1 MIFKKIRKG
10 HADWRNFLCSTPA
23 RDYVFQKDAY
33 EDQIDRAAKNIR
45 NTDCVIIGAG
55 AGASTAAGIQYGGK
69 RFTDNFAEF
78 IKKYGE
84 YYMTDMYAAGFYP
97 YPSEEAKWGY
107 WSKHALMNRFD
118 PPALPLYTELYDL
131 VKNKEYFVLTTNVDH
146 QFYKAGFDEK
156 RIFATQGDY
165 GKIQCQKACHPKT
178 YDAKDLF
185 RKMDKARRDCLI
197 PSELVPKCP
206 VCGGNMAMNL
216 RCDNFFVEDEAWHE
230 AADRYAGFLEQ
241 NKDKKVVLLELGVGF
256 NTPIIIRF
264 PFEKMVRENSSYSLI
279 RLNMD
284 EAVVP
289 ESFGERAIGIGGD
302 MAKAIT
308 DIMGAG
314 IMTQD
319 ERREYLIQYLLKEE
333 IPFGRQNIPT
343 DKQGQ
348 ENLLRSLMN
357 VRPPRPIS
365 NDFLKIQDEYLT
377 ERNIERGITDV
388 DTLAPVKSDSRLYI
402 WQGDIT
408 TLKCDA
414 IVNACNSQM
423 LGCFSPMH
431 ACIDNFIHTYAG
443 MELRLK
449 MHEIMAK
456 QGHEEE
462 TGKAK
467 ITLGYNL
474 PTKYILHTVGPIIQ
488 WKVTKEDE
496 DLLASCYTECLKLA
510 ADTGVES
517 IAFCCLSTG
526 VFCFP
531 QQRAAEI
538 ATNTVK
544 QYLNKDSRIKKV
556 IFNVFKDED
565 LKIYSGLL

>member
-84 YYMTDMYAAGFYP
+84 HYMTDMYAAGFYP

-118 PPALPLYTELYDL
+118 PPALPLYTELYDI

-216 RCDNFFVEDEAWHE
+216 RCDNYFVEDEAWHE

-279 RLNMD
+279 RMNMD

-289 ESFGERAIGIGGD
+289 ESFGKRAIGIGGD

-308 DIMGAG
+308 DIRGAG

-319 ERREYLIQYLLKEE
+319 ERREYLIQYLLKEK

-377 ERNIERGITDV
+377 ERNIERGITDI

-467 ITLGYNL
+467 ITSGYNL

-526 VFCFP
+526 VFRFP

-538 ATNTVK
+538 ATSTVK

>member
-10 HADWRNFLCSTPA
+10 YADWRNFLCSTPA

-165 GKIQCQKACHPKT
+165 GKIQCQKACHSKT

-216 RCDNFFVEDEAWHE
+216 RCDNYFVEDEAWHE

-241 NKDKKVVLLELGVGF
+241 HKDKKVVLLELGVGF

-308 DIMGAG
+308 DIRGAG

-402 WQGDIT
+402 WQGNIT

-467 ITLGYNL
+467 ITSGYNL

-526 VFCFP
+526 VFRFP

-538 ATNTVK
+538 ATSTVK